1 MTSIPNLSNLRS
13 SEVSRN
19 DDEDYWLG
27 WEESYNQWEGFSWN
41 QLQNMLVEESKD
53 WVGSVGLL
61 VAILKHVAEDD
72 VDIESLSQSLAESAQ
87 DGLNWHY
94 HPNWQ
99 KWEWMNVA
107 LGNTNFKYNGFDG
120 SGSQSRSHIATQKRI
135 LSEDAHLAYNEMGLN
150 VRHPLEGPG
159 LNNVNSM
166 GHNAFRTKYF
176 DHYLRRFLAT
186 MQGFQGISRLSVSM
200 LTRLESY
207 SLLDR
212 KFFIKSRH
220 YAKQKTARYILDEVV
235 LKQKRFVL
243 EALMDYP
250 TLFTTLP
257 NALMNDPEVQMEA
270 GLRGV
275 PEAAIAALRSMLLV
289 IGLEKPTPGLVQ
301 RLHAYFLK
309 KENGDS
315 GPSVKGYT
323 FSYANG
329 LFKAAVSL
337 ARANPK
343 NNDVQRL
350 AEDLASFLNQPGGVI
365 QKHDENL
372 YKRDFESQN
381 ESDDESD
388 DSILPKSKRHKSS
401 IACLVGYF
409 GDAKVQEMQLPQHTV
424 RFADARVSI

>member
-13 SEVSRN
+13 SEVST

-61 VAILKHVAEDD
+61 VAILKHVAEDN

-120 SGSQSRSHIATQKRI
+120 SGSQSRSHIATQKRT
-135 LSEDAHLAYNEMGLN
+135 LSEDAHLAYKEMGLN
-150 VRHPLEGPG
+150 VRHPLEGLG

-166 GHNAFRTKYF
+166 GHNAFRTEYF
-176 DHYLRRFLAT
+176 DHYLKRYFGT
-186 MQGFQGISRLSVSM
+186 MSAVGAISKLGVSW
-200 LTRLESY
+200 LTKLESY
-207 SLLDR
+207 PLLDR
-212 KFFIKSRH
+212 QVFIKSRH

-315 GPSVKGYT
+315 GPSVKEYT

-343 NNDVQRL
+343 NNDVQRM
-350 AEDLASFLNQPGGVI
+350 ADDLVSFLNQPGGEI
-365 QKHDENL
+365 QKYDEEL
-372 YKRDFESQN
+372 YKRDFGEL
-381 ESDDESD
+381 ESDSESD
-388 DSILPKSKRHKSS
+388 DSILPKGKRHKNS
-401 IACLVGYF
+401 IASLAGYF
-409 GDAKVQEMQLPQHTV
+409 GEAKVQEMQLRQHTV